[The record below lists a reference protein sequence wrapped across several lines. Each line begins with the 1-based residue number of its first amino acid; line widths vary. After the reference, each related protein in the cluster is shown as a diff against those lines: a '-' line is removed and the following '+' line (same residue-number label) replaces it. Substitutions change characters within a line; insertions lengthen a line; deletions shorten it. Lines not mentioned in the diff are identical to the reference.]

1 VQQDGTITSTS
12 ERQLEAGPTPD
23 VGDHTIVAG

>member
-1 VQQDGTITSTS
+1 VQQDGAIATIS